1 MSPLRAPTAPPH
13 HHPSSPRQ
21 QIHLS
26 PQWHQQTLTTHSLSP
41 MAPSPL
47 SVVLSA
53 ISKQTRLPRNCPPPP
68 TPHTRRPRHLTKK
81 LILLRLIS
89 SSIFGG
95 TIFYATTQ
103 LPPAESAKVMF
114 GVGVFLGLFF
124 GVRFFRSF
132 KIMPGGVMTVLR

>member
-1 MSPLRAPTAPPH
+1 
-13 HHPSSPRQ
+13 
-21 QIHLS
+21 
-26 PQWHQQTLTTHSLSP
+26 

-53 ISKQTRLPRNCPPPP
+53 TSKQTRSPRNF
-68 TPHTRRPRHLTKK
+68 PHPNTRYPASFDKI
-81 LILLRLIS
+81 LILHRLIS

-103 LPPAESAKVMF
+103 LPPAQAARVMF

-124 GVRFFRSF
+124 GIRFFRSF
-132 KIMPGGVMTVLR
+132 KVMPGGVMTVLRYQFPFQLSLMVVGMQFTSMEGSLGSFKGMSKWCLRN